1 MDGRPPS
8 NVSGNP
14 GGMEQNFLQQLLQQQ
29 QQQPLFFPNQNMFN
43 NQAVAAQGLAGYDPS
58 QMMVQAMAGPMQ
70 QQPQQQQQQQ
80 LVPANL
86 YPFANGT
93 GQANLTVN
101 PFQVNMNM
109 QPANPIQNPQMP
121 SQQGNVNDNGGQL
134 AFLFNNGTTPVQP
147 SLATNTTGNSNLMP
161 SNHTEISDIG
171 GVSVPPMAAGTPTI
185 LHVEAAANA
194 AASAAA
200 PSRKRKAAKTT
211 LDNND
216 DYALLSKSKSKRP
229 PTGTKPDPQS
239 NPMSASATALIDR
252 AMEHV
257 PISTYDLQ
265 DSATTNNNNRTPA
278 EKAQSSRDRNR
289 EHARC
294 TRLRKKAYVNK
305 LKELVEG
312 LHAERSEDGRKRR
325 AAIQALASVQEGR
338 RRVIH
343 TFLEYHCKY
352 VGDVEKWEEILEE
365 DFWMKQPVTPFRSFR
380 RCEIDK
386 VRCYCCLVGVCI
398 VVDGIVDSIVD
409 DAL

>member
-1 MDGRPPS
+1 MNQNNYNSNRNNMDGRPPS

-14 GGMEQNFLQQLLQQQ
+14 GGMEQNFLQQLLQQQQQQ

-58 QMMVQAMAGPMQ
+58 QMMVQAMAGAPL

-86 YPFANGT
+86 YPFANGN
-93 GQANLTVN
+93 GQANLNVN

-109 QPANPIQNPQMP
+109 QPTNPIQNPHMP
-121 SQQGNVNDNGGQL
+121 SQQGNANDSGGQL

-147 SLATNTTGNSNLMP
+147 SLVTNNTGNDSNLMP

-171 GVSVPPMAAGTPTI
+171 GVSVPPMAAGTPTL

-211 LDNND
+211 LDNESD
-216 DYALLSKSKSKRP
+216 HALVSKSKSKRP

-239 NPMSASATALIDR
+239 NPMSASATALIDS

-265 DSATTNNNNRTPA
+265 DSNPTNNNMTPA

-325 AAIQALASVQEGR
+325 AAIQALASVQEAR

-343 TFLEYHCKY
+343 KFLEYHCKY
-352 VGDVEKWEEILEE
+352 VGEVEKWREILEE

-386 VRCYCCLVGVCI
+386 VCCCVL
-398 VVDGIVDSIVD
+398 
-409 DAL
+409 